1 MSKPIQTGVD
11 ERLLDA
17 RRQSLKEANSTSIRP
32 HGKLWGMDVF
42 SWFNAD
48 VDLISNTLH
57 AFPFPV
63 IWVGNKA
70 DIMEAVNT
78 DESLF
83 SNLHGIIIYDG
94 SVFEMGNDLLSR
106 FTNCVGTNSIEEAF
120 GMIHL
125 LKAPQKV
132 LLFTSND
139 QYWEENKFKFEQF
152 LKLVKV

>member
-1 MSKPIQTGVD
+1 MEKPIQTGVD

-48 VDLISNTLH
+48 AEMISNTLH

-63 IWVGNKA
+63 IWVGNKK
-70 DIMEAVNT
+70 DIMEAVNS

-94 SVFEMGNDLLSR
+94 SVFEMGDDLLSK
-106 FTNCVGTNSIEEAF
+106 FTNCVGTNSLEEAC

-125 LKAPQKV
+125 LKAPHKV
-132 LLFTSND
+132 LLFTSNGE
-139 QYWEENKFKFEQF
+139 YWEENKFKFEQF